1 MEEEEIDYDAIIQ
14 AERQTNAGKEEE
26 EDECKCDLYLK

>member
-14 AERQTNAGKEEE
+14 AERQTSTRKEEE
-26 EDECKCDLYLK
+26 EDECKFDVYWR